1 MSIANIA
8 WGVISAS
15 NRTRFSTPIETD
27 PYSDQVVY
35 FSDYQSRVTSHDKTD
50 AFNMASL
57 YTTTYIEKG
66 TGPFGDNCLVAGSGG
81 YHMAAVNFAV
91 GAADFTIEF
100 WVKTTLTGFAGVAS
114 FEALPTDD
122 FNLFTLTGD
131 YVYASGNVSS
141 WSIMSAVATT
151 YGDGDWH
158 HVALTRAGTAIT
170 AWVDGVA
177 IATATVT
184 TGAVLTQR
192 SVWSII
198 GKKSDGLTGVYTS
211 RIAHLRMTKEVC
223 RYLTAFTPPA
233 AAFPAPTMPAYPKAR
248 TARRYAIMA
257 APFSVQ
263 TLRRFTIL
271 TS

>member
-15 NRTRFSTPIETD
+15 NHIRFSTPIETD

-35 FSDYQSRVTSHDKTD
+35 FSDYQSRVTSHDRTD
-50 AFNMASL
+50 AFNMAPL
-57 YTTTYIEKG
+57 YTTTYIEAG
-66 TGPFGDNCLVAGSGG
+66 TGPFGDNCLVAGSEG

-100 WVKTTLTGFAGVAS
+100 WVKTTLTGFDGVAA
-114 FEALPTDD
+114 FEALPTGD

-131 YVYASGNVSS
+131 FFYVSNDVYS
-141 WSIMSAVATT
+141 WNIMSAVATT
-151 YGDGDWH
+151 YGDGNWH

-198 GKKSDGLTGVYTS
+198 GKKSNDLTGSYTS
-211 RIAHLRMTKEVC
+211 RIAHLRMTKGVC
-223 RYLTAFTPPA
+223 RYHTGFTPPT
-233 AAFPAPTMPAYPKAR
+233 AAFPTPTMPDYPKAK
-248 TARRYAIMA
+248 TARRFAVVRNLA
-257 APFSVQ
+257 KAE
-263 TLRRFTIL
+263 TLRRYTIL